1 MLKLDFG
8 GCGWKRPPAPA
19 FPSKKPRKSRLSRRL
34 MFDAA
39 PPSGRVRL
47 LIASDGAAAF
57 RAVFL
62 PVATGCKGLSAP
74 VAEPCALPVNV
85 GVKCLVGGQ
94 NRPPEVLAQ
103 QRIGNRLHAHA
114 ALAVVQRQAVA
125 AIIVGA
131 QHPDQPVAEC
141 TFGGRQALDLI
152 QPSSPP
158 SPLHS

>member
-1 MLKLDFG
+1 MLEMDFG
-8 GCGWKRPPAPA
+8 GGGWKRSPTPAL
-19 FPSKKPRKSRLSRRL
+19 PSKKPRKSRFSRRL

-47 LIASDGAAAF
+47 LLASDGATAF

-62 PVATGCKGLSAP
+62 PVATGCKGLSTPFAG
-74 VAEPCALPVNV
+74 PCTLPVNI
-85 GVKCLVGGQ
+85 GAEYLVGGQ

-131 QHPDQPVAEC
+131 QPPDQPVTAC
-141 TFGGRQALDLI
+141 PLGGRQALDLI
-152 QPSSPP
+152 QLSSPP
-158 SPLHS
+158 SPSHS

>member
-1 MLKLDFG
+1 MLEMDFDR
-8 GCGWKRPPAPA
+8 CRWKRPPAPA

-47 LIASDGAAAF
+47 LLASDGAAAF

-62 PVATGCKGLSAP
+62 PVATGCKGLSTPFAG
-74 VAEPCALPVNV
+74 PCALPVNI
-85 GVKCLVGGQ
+85 GAEYLVGGQ

-114 ALAVVQRQAVA
+114 AFAIVQRQTVA
-125 AIIVGA
+125 TVVVGA
-131 QHPDQPVAEC
+131 QPPDQPVTAC
-141 TFGGRQALDLI
+141 PLGGRQALDLI
-152 QPSSPP
+152 QLSSPP
-158 SPLHS
+158 SPSHS

>member
-1 MLKLDFG
+1 METATHPRFT
-8 GCGWKRPPAPA
+8 R
-19 FPSKKPRKSRLSRRL
+19 KKPWKSRLSRRL

-39 PPSGRVRL
+39 PPPGRVRL
-47 LIASDGAAAF
+47 LLAPDGAPAF

-62 PVATGCKGLSAP
+62 PVAAGCKGLSAP
-74 VAEPCALPVNV
+74 FAEPCALPVNV

-114 ALAVVQRQAVA
+114 AFAIVQRQTVA
-125 AIIVGA
+125 TVVVGA
-131 QHPDQPVAEC
+131 QPPDQPVAAC
-141 TFGGRQALDLI
+141 PLGGSQALDLI
-152 QPSSPP
+152 QPFSPL

>member
-1 MLKLDFG
+1 MLKVDFDG
-8 GCGWKRPPAPA
+8 RGWKRPPAPA

-47 LIASDGAAAF
+47 LLAPDGAAAF

-62 PVATGCKGLSAP
+62 PVATGCKGLSTPFAG
-74 VAEPCALPVNV
+74 PCALPVNV
-85 GVKCLVGGQ
+85 GAEYLVGGQ

-114 ALAVVQRQAVA
+114 ALAIVQRQTVA

-131 QHPDQPVAEC
+131 QLPD
-141 TFGGRQALDLI
+141 
-152 QPSSPP
+152 
-158 SPLHS
+158 

>member
-1 MLKLDFG
+1 MLEMDFG
-8 GCGWKRPPAPA
+8 GGRWKRPPAPA
-19 FPSKKPRKSRLSRRL
+19 SPSKKPRKSRLSRRL

-47 LIASDGAAAF
+47 LLASDGAAAF

-62 PVATGCKGLSAP
+62 PVATGCKGLSTP
-74 VAEPCALPVNV
+74 VAEPCALPVNI
-85 GVKCLVGGQ
+85 GAEYLVGGQ

-114 ALAVVQRQAVA
+114 AFAIVQRQAVA

-131 QHPDQPVAEC
+131 QPPDKPVA
-141 TFGGRQALDLI
+141 TSPLGGCQALDLI
-152 QPSSPP
+152 QPSSPL